1 MGCPCHMAHDTARHA
16 TKAFEKFVI
25 FNAEELLVDLY
36 FHFDYSLK
44 RKNLL
49 LEFCAFFDQDF
60 YKNLTFHSTR
70 WLGLWTCIEKTL
82 KMHPSLKSYFSSQNP
97 EIKDGERTVSRL
109 NRLIDGFGNVITEV
123 EVFLFSVFSIHLHHN
138 TNSFA
143 LVFHPVNSYFD
154 SSWPF

>member
-1 MGCPCHMAHDTARHA
+1 
-16 TKAFEKFVI
+16 
-25 FNAEELLVDLY
+25 
-36 FHFDYSLK
+36 
-44 RKNLL
+44 
-49 LEFCAFFDQDF
+49 
-60 YKNLTFHSTR
+60 
-70 WLGLWTCIEKTL
+70 
-82 KMHPSLKSYFSSQNP
+82 MHPSLKSYFSSQNP